1 MKILVV
7 GGGGREHAL
16 AWKIGASP
24 LVDRVLVAPGNAGTA
39 GVGENV
45 PVPADD
51 VEGLVELARAR
62 GVDLVVVGPEAALV
76 AGLSDRL
83 CEAGIPCVGPGA
95 AAARIEGSKAFAKA
109 LMAQAG
115 VPTAEYAVFDDLDL
129 AQAYVRAQGAPI
141 VVKADGLAAGKGVT
155 VASTVEE
162 ALEAVRECLEAGRF
176 GAAGREVLI
185 EECLEGVET
194 SYMVLTDGE
203 TLLPL
208 PTSMD
213 HKRLLDGDAGPNT
226 GGMGAISPSPH
237 LDSEQE
243 EAVMDAVMRPVVA
256 ALSDGGRPYR
266 GFLYAGLMLSARGA
280 KVLEFNCRLGDPE
293 TQALMMRIDGDLV
306 PLLMAAATG
315 DLAGRRLPLSPG
327 AAAVVVMASEGYPG
341 PYAKGRPI
349 FGLDAAGDV
358 DGVRVF
364 HAGTAMAADGA
375 VATSGGRVLGVAGRG
390 PNLGRALERAYAGV
404 DRVDW
409 DGAVHRTDIGAT

>member
-39 GVGENV
+39 ALGENV

-51 VEGLVELARAR
+51 VDGLVELARAR

-76 AGLSDRL
+76 AGLADRL
-83 CEAGIPCVGPGA
+83 FEAGIPCVGPGA

-115 VPTAEYAVFDDLDL
+115 VPTAEYAVFDDLER
-129 AQAYVRAQGAPI
+129 AQAYVRAQGAPL

-155 VASTVEE
+155 VAATVEE
-162 ALEAVRECLEAGRF
+162 ALEAVRECLEDGRF

-226 GGMGAISPSPH
+226 GGMGAVSPSPH
-237 LDSEQE
+237 LGAADE
-243 EAVMDAVMRPVVA
+243 EAVLAAVMRPVVA
-256 ALSDGGRPYR
+256 ALSEGGRPYR
-266 GFLYAGLMLSARGA
+266 GFLYAGLMLSPRGA

-315 DLAGRRLPLSPG
+315 DLRGRRLSLSPG
-327 AAAVVVMASEGYPG
+327 AAAVVVMASDGYPG
-341 PYAKGRPI
+341 SYAKGLPI
-349 FGLDAAGDV
+349 VGLDAAGDV
-358 DGVRVF
+358 AGVQVF
-364 HAGTAMAADGA
+364 HAGTAMDAGGA
-375 VATSGGRVLGVAGRG
+375 VTTSGGRVLGVVGRG
-390 PNLGRALERAYAGV
+390 PDLGQALERAYAGV
-404 DRVDW
+404 ERVGW
-409 DGAVHRTDIGAT
+409 EGARHRTDIGAT